1 MVVAHGH
8 FSTLAPL
15 LEGPLCLV
23 EEEVGTF
30 SHWLGLHGG
39 ESPWLAVSKSGA
51 PHSLAARCLLVSWYG
66 IKKTPPGK
74 LSFKADFLRLLY
86 GSVDGNFNGLGSNF
100 HRSALLTISAIFF
113 AKWSDILD

>member
-51 PHSLAARCLLVSWYG
+51 PHSLAARCLLM
-66 IKKTPPGK
+66 
-74 LSFKADFLRLLY
+74 
-86 GSVDGNFNGLGSNF
+86 VDGCGDGDVVSIWG
-100 HRSALLTISAIFF
+100 R
-113 AKWSDILD
+113 

>member
-8 FSTLAPL
+8 FPTLAPL

-51 PHSLAARCLLVSWYG
+51 PHSLAARCLLGNDEVKRG
-66 IKKTPPGK
+66 VIGNPGK
-74 LSFKADFLRLLY
+74 HIACKERPRL
-86 GSVDGNFNGLGSNF
+86 
-100 HRSALLTISAIFF
+100 
-113 AKWSDILD
+113 

>member
-51 PHSLAARCLLVSWYG
+51 PHSLAARCLLLTAYCSLIFV
-66 IKKTPPGK
+66 
-74 LSFKADFLRLLY
+74 LSPLHL
-86 GSVDGNFNGLGSNF
+86 VDLPASLHQRANEFQRMETDLGQ
-100 HRSALLTISAIFF
+100 R
-113 AKWSDILD
+113 

>member
-51 PHSLAARCLLVSWYG
+51 PHSWAARCLLVDISFFH
-66 IKKTPPGK
+66 IELKT
-74 LSFKADFLRLLY
+74 LNWCFTL
-86 GSVDGNFNGLGSNF
+86 
-100 HRSALLTISAIFF
+100 
-113 AKWSDILD
+113 

>member
-23 EEEVGTF
+23 EEEVRTF

-51 PHSLAARCLLVSWYG
+51 PHSLAARCLLVG
-66 IKKTPPGK
+66 
-74 LSFKADFLRLLY
+74 
-86 GSVDGNFNGLGSNF
+86 GSIIMKNAMTFDTY
-100 HRSALLTISAIFF
+100 A
-113 AKWSDILD
+113 